1 MRENAAKRNYLPMG
15 TYQKIDPTTIPGVIK
30 TTHPTTG
37 KTEVGGWCKHGDY
50 MIYLGVPIGN
60 GFSTEEFLLCIYKKA
75 KAKLSSVRSITA
87 IGLVGK
93 HRLLNA
99 NFFGMFRYTMFSLL
113 PEELITKYILSDAK
127 KFLWKRDPELS
138 ADELDRHNREVDQH
152 DSHF

>member
-1 MRENAAKRNYLPMG
+1 M
-15 TYQKIDPTTIPGVIK
+15 
-30 TTHPTTG
+30 
-37 KTEVGGWCKHGDY
+37 
-50 MIYLGVPIGN
+50 
-60 GFSTEEFLLCIYKKA
+60 LCIYKKA
-75 KAKLSSVRSITA
+75 TAKLSSVRSITA

-138 ADELDRHNREVDQH
+138 ADELGSTGTIGKWISMIATFRPIKKGGVRRQKNGHV
-152 DSHF
+152 